1 MRPPHSLARAFPPVS
16 AEGFLPGLAEG
27 FPTVFAGAFLP
38 GFPRAGAGRPGNKV
52 GAMAERTL
60 DLALDAPE
68 LTARL
73 VDFPSVSGEEK
84 ELADAIEAALR
95 TLPHLTVDRHGNN
108 VVARTHLGRPE
119 RVVLAGH
126 IDTVPIAGN
135 VPSRLDEDGILWGCG
150 TSDMKSG
157 VAVQLRIAATV
168 PEPNRD
174 LTFVF
179 YDNEE
184 VAAHLNGLGHVAEA
198 HPDWLEGDFAVLLEP
213 SDAQVEGGCQGTL
226 RVILRTEGERAH
238 SARSWMGSN
247 AIHAAGPILAALAAY
262 EPRRPVV
269 DGLEYHE
276 GLNAVRIEGGVATN
290 VIPDACTVTVN
301 YRYAPDRT
309 AEEALAH
316 VREVFAGCAIAEFTV
331 DDHSGAAMPG
341 LSHPAAKAFMA
352 AVGGTAQPKFGWTD
366 VSRFGDLGVPAVN
379 YGPGDALYA
388 HKRDEHVATARI
400 THCEERLRSW
410 LTS

>member
-1 MRPPHSLARAFPPVS
+1 MRES
-16 AEGFLPGLAEG
+16 
-27 FPTVFAGAFLP
+27 
-38 GFPRAGAGRPGNKV
+38 
-52 GAMAERTL
+52 TL
-60 DLALDAPE
+60 DLTLDGPA

-73 VDFPSVSGEEK
+73 VDFPSVSGQEE
-84 ELADAIEAALR
+84 ELADAIESALR

-108 VVARTHLGRPE
+108 VVARTNLGRAE

-126 IDTVPIAGN
+126 IDTVPIADN
-135 VPSRLDEDGILWGCG
+135 VPSRLDDDGVLWGCG
-150 TSDMKSG
+150 SSDMKSG

-184 VAAHLNGLGHVAEA
+184 VAAHLNGLGHVADA
-198 HPDWLEGDFAVLLEP
+198 HPEWLAGDFAVLLEGT
-213 SDAQVEGGCQGTL
+213 DGQVEGGCQGTL
-226 RVILRTEGERAH
+226 RVFLRTEGERAH

-247 AIHAAGPILAALAAY
+247 AIHAAAPILARLAAY
-262 EPRRPVV
+262 EPRRPVI

-276 GLNAVRIEGGVATN
+276 GLNAVRIEGGVANN
-290 VIPDACTVTVN
+290 VIPDACTVVVN
-301 YRYAPDRT
+301 YRYAPDRS

-316 VREVFAGCAIAEFTV
+316 VHEVFADCGVVEFTV

-352 AVGGTAQPKFGWTD
+352 AVGGTAHPKFGWTD
-366 VSRFGDLGVPAVN
+366 VSRFSSLGVPAVN
-379 YGPGDALYA
+379 YGPGDPLLA
-388 HKRDEHVATARI
+388 HKRNEHVAVDRI

>member
-1 MRPPHSLARAFPPVS
+1 MPES
-16 AEGFLPGLAEG
+16 
-27 FPTVFAGAFLP
+27 
-38 GFPRAGAGRPGNKV
+38 
-52 GAMAERTL
+52 TL
-60 DLALDAPE
+60 DLTLDGPA

-73 VDFPSVSGEEK
+73 VDFPSVSGDEK
-84 ELADAIEAALR
+84 ELADAIETALR
-95 TLPHLTVDRHGNN
+95 ALPHLAVDRYGNN
-108 VVARTHLGRPE
+108 VVARTQLGRAE

-126 IDTVPIAGN
+126 IDTVPIADN
-135 VPSRLDEDGILWGCG
+135 VPSRLDENGVLWGCG

-184 VAAHLNGLGHVAEA
+184 VAAHLNGLGHVADA
-198 HPDWLEGDFAVLLEP
+198 HPDWLEGDFAVLLEL

-226 RVILRTEGERAH
+226 RVFLRTEGERAH

-247 AIHAAGPILAALAAY
+247 AIHAAAPILGRLAAY
-262 EPRRPVV
+262 EPRRPVI
-269 DGLEYHE
+269 DGLEYRE
-276 GLNAVRIEGGVATN
+276 GLNAVRIEAGVANN
-290 VIPDACTVTVN
+290 VIPDACTVVVN
-301 YRYAPDRT
+301 YRYAPDRS

-316 VREVFAGCAIAEFTV
+316 VHEVFADCGVVEFTV

-366 VSRFGDLGVPAVN
+366 VSRFGALGVPAVN
-379 YGPGDALYA
+379 YGPGDALLA
-388 HKRDEHVATARI
+388 HKRNEHVAVDRI

-410 LTS
+410 LTG

>member
-1 MRPPHSLARAFPPVS
+1 MPES
-16 AEGFLPGLAEG
+16 
-27 FPTVFAGAFLP
+27 
-38 GFPRAGAGRPGNKV
+38 
-52 GAMAERTL
+52 TL
-60 DLALDAPE
+60 DLTLDGPA

-73 VDFPSVSGEEK
+73 VDFPSVSGQEK
-84 ELADAIEAALR
+84 DLADAIESALR

-108 VVARTHLGRPE
+108 IVARTDLGRAE

-126 IDTVPIAGN
+126 IDTVPIADN
-135 VPSRLDEDGILWGCG
+135 VPSRLDDDGVLWGCG

-184 VAAHLNGLGHVAEA
+184 VAAHLNGLGHVAAA
-198 HPDWLEGDFAVLLEP
+198 HPDWLAGDFAVLLEG
-213 SDAQVEGGCQGTL
+213 SDAEVEGGCQGTL
-226 RVILRTEGERAH
+226 RVFLRTEGERAH
-238 SARSWMGSN
+238 SARGWMGSN
-247 AIHAAGPILAALAAY
+247 AIHTAAPILARLAAY
-262 EPRRPVV
+262 EPRRPVI

-276 GLNAVRIEGGVATN
+276 GLNAVRIEGGVANN
-290 VIPDACTVTVN
+290 VIPDACTVVVN

-309 AEEALAH
+309 TEEALAH
-316 VREVFAGCAIAEFTV
+316 VHEVFADCGVAEFIV

-352 AVGGTAQPKFGWTD
+352 AVGGTAKPKFGWTD
-366 VSRFGDLGVPAVN
+366 VSRFSSLGVPAVN
-379 YGPGDALYA
+379 YGPGDPLLA
-388 HKRDEHVATARI
+388 HKRNEHVAVDRI

-410 LTS
+410 LTG